1 MKCVGHRDHKYQQC
15 LYQKLVDHPRIMKGT
30 SLNVSEMKK
39 VRRGKIMIAVTH
51 NLFLMIDIDTYG
63 RDRTALGK

>member
-1 MKCVGHRDHKYQQC
+1 
-15 LYQKLVDHPRIMKGT
+15 MKGT